1 MERLENMVKIKYILT
16 VICILGITQFYA
28 QEESNT
34 TLFAQCLFAIDDQSE
49 MLLIE
54 EELRSHPNAKLVRLD
69 FNTKRAFILTKNIES
84 LSKDE
89 FSSWFGDAQSTISCI
104 QIGINGIDKIKRYP
118 FANCE
123 D

>member
-1 MERLENMVKIKYILT
+1 MVKIKRILT
-16 VICILGITQFYA
+16 IIYMLGITQIYA

-34 TLFAQCLFAIDDQSE
+34 TLFAQCLFVIDDESE
-49 MLLIE
+49 MLIVE

-118 FANCE
+118 FENCE